1 MVPIEQKDGTEED
14 RASKPGQI
22 THSIPRRGTFLKSLK
37 TDEFKLLEEKE
48 NLPGADLLII
58 IGDDDIPE
66 GPELEKRY
74 LSTFKQAQGLEQ
86 ELRELIAAL
95 TVGKESKKAILQT
108 MLHYGRT
115 RELSVGSMLSSS

>member
-1 MVPIEQKDGTEED
+1 MTGSGNKSKNDREARSSKLVQKT
-14 RASKPGQI
+14 K
-22 THSIPRRGTFLKSLK
+22 TFLKSLK

-48 NLPGADLLII
+48 NLPGAELLII
-58 IGDDDIPE
+58 IGDDDIPQ